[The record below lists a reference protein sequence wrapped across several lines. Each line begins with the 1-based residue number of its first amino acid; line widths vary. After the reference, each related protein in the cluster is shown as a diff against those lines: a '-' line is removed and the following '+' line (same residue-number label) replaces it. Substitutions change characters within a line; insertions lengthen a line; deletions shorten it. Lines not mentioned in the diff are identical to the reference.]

1 MSLKTRSAVQVTRVE
16 SGDQEDFVALWRQSK
31 DAEGH
36 SGEQIDRALRDGRL
50 TRSCAR
56 SDVRIYLACI
66 DSEPVGYSIVMSGPV
81 SALHDT
87 LAVWLDVLWVKPG
100 KRQRGI
106 AAALLNTVAAYAEHI
121 GAPEVVSCVPASSR
135 DANRFFAR
143 LGFTAVVTERSTTPA
158 ALRRRLAGPEFSA
171 VSDAVRRRRSLRAR
185 ARESALVK

>member
-1 MSLKTRSAVQVTRVE
+1 MT
-16 SGDQEDFVALWRQSK
+16 SGDEQELVSLWRQAKS
-31 DAEGH
+31 AEGH
-36 SGEQIDRALRDGRL
+36 SDELVERALREGRL

-56 SDVRIYLACI
+56 SDVRIYLASI
-66 DSEPVGYSIVMSGPV
+66 DSEPVGYTVVMSGPV
-81 SALHDT
+81 SALNDT

-121 GAPEVVSCVPASSR
+121 GAPELVSCVPSASR

-143 LGFTAVVTERSTTPA
+143 LGFSAVVTERSTTPA
-158 ALRRRLAGPEFSA
+158 ALRRRLAGPDFSA

-185 ARESALVK
+185 ARESALAE